1 MKMPFMDMSI
11 RQSKKWVQ
19 FEDPLDH
26 EFDQLARSRQDLD
39 IFDDV
44 FLRERHNSRDRYVE
58 FLIAHNF

>member
-1 MKMPFMDMSI
+1 MPFMDMSI

-26 EFDQLARSRQDLD
+26 EFDQLARSRQDFD

-44 FLRERHNSRDRYVE
+44 FLRERHDVGNRYAE

>member
-1 MKMPFMDMSI
+1 MKMSTINMSI

-19 FEDPLDH
+19 FEDPMDH

-44 FLRERHNSRDRYVE
+44 FLRERHNSVDRYAE

>member
-1 MKMPFMDMSI
+1 MKTPSINMSI

-19 FEDPLDH
+19 FEDPMDH
-26 EFDQLARSRQDLD
+26 EFDQLARNRQDFD

-44 FLRERHNSRDRYVE
+44 FLKERHDSGDRYAE

>member
-26 EFDQLARSRQDLD
+26 EFDQLARSRQDFD

-44 FLRERHNSRDRYVE
+44 FLRERHDVGNRYAE